1 VAGALPPGASEPTI
15 IVTPARSSLPA
26 PVAETVSALV
36 EEFTQQ
42 LLALLPAAAAA
53 ELDALTFQAGSIP
66 GRQSSAARP
75 PGRKARGAGSGR
87 SKADGSGRRSS
98 PEASQTLDA
107 IATPLREKPGL
118 GGEEIRRTLGRPRGE
133 IRGALA
139 LGLWT
144 DLLRSEGEERA
155 ATYFV
160 APASGKA
167 DAQASDGGP

>member
-1 VAGALPPGASEPTI
+1 MPV
-15 IVTPARSSLPA
+15 
-26 PVAETVSALV
+26 PVAEAVSALV

-66 GRQSSAARP
+66 GRQPSAARP
-75 PGRKARGAGSGR
+75 PGKKAQGARSGP
-87 SKADGSGRRSS
+87 SKAAGSGRRSS
-98 PEASQTLDA
+98 PEASQTLEA
-107 IATPLREKPGL
+107 IATLLREKPGL
-118 GGEEIRRTLGRPRGE
+118 GGEEIRRTLRRPRGE

-144 DLLRSEGEERA
+144 DVLRNEGEERA

-160 APASGKA
+160 GPAGGKA
-167 DAQASDGGP
+167 DARASDGGH